1 MKILHVPFF
10 AFLAVAVAATAAD
23 NPYDETAD
31 AKAEIKQA
39 LTQAAITNTPIII
52 VFGAN
57 WCGDC
62 KMLDTAMKHGASAP
76 LLSRDFKTV
85 KVNVGRCDTNLD
97 IAKTYGVPLD
107 KGIPAVAII
116 SPKNEVLYVTRE
128 GELANA
134 RKMGDQG
141 IYEFFK
147 RVTTETI
154 TKGLAQFDEVRSVAE
169 AFVLRADTITYRKHT
184 DFTGVPA
191 DTLQQINATLDN
203 WHGVPSTLKLT
214 ETKVMTSTEYETFEQ
229 ENNKDI
235 PEDMRSAVLS
245 AIRWNIKPDK
255 VIVFTFRSKDPN
267 DTNTIAHW
275 SAGAYQTNGLW
286 YFAAGYKQ

>member
-1 MKILHVPFF
+1 MKILHMLFF
-10 AFLAVAVAATAAD
+10 VFLAVAATAAD
-23 NPYDETAD
+23 NPYNETAD

-62 KMLDTAMKHGASAP
+62 KMLDSAMKNGASAP
-76 LLSRDFKTV
+76 LLSRDFKIV

-97 IAKTYGVPLD
+97 VAKTYGVPLD

-116 SPKNEVLYVTRE
+116 SAKNEVLYVTRE

-134 RKMGDQG
+134 RKMGDKG
-141 IYEFFK
+141 IYDFFK
-147 RVTTETI
+147 RVTTETM

-169 AFVLRADTITYRKHT
+169 AFVLRADTVTYRKHT

-191 DTLQQINATLDN
+191 DTLQHINATLDN
-203 WHGVPSTLKLT
+203 WHGVPGTLKLT
-214 ETKVMTSTEYETFEQ
+214 DTKVMTSTEYETFEQ
-229 ENNKDI
+229 EDNKDI

-267 DTNTIAHW
+267 DTNTIARW

-286 YFAAGYKQ
+286 YFSAGYKQ